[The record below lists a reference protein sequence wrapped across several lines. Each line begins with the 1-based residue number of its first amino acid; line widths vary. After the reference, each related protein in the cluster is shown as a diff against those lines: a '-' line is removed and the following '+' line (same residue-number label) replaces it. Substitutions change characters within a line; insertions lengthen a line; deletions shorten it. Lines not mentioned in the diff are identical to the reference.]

1 VCNNPGFE
9 IVADSSPGNPA
20 KKLIHMNMTAEPGT
34 LLAVKTWLY
43 IRILAVGQRTYK
55 QKNLENFTGGSVYQL
70 HDFSAPVNLA
80 GIPRTMSKMI
90 RQVVAGSVC
99 LIAHAKLRITE
110 GKLAVRTACSL
121 ILLPQKLESN
131 TYSFKLLVNMSIV
144 WLAVDGL
151 VNMLVWIKLAICF
164 LVCERGY
171 ITKRNPLFLGNAQ
184 HIADGTL

>member
-1 VCNNPGFE
+1 
-9 IVADSSPGNPA
+9 
-20 KKLIHMNMTAEPGT
+20 MTAEPSPFF
-34 LLAVKTWLY
+34 AVKARLN
-43 IRILAVGQRTYK
+43 IRILAVGQRTHK
-55 QKNLENFTGGSVYQL
+55 QKYFEDFAGCPVYQL
-70 HDFSAPVNLA
+70 HDLSAPIYFANVSW
-80 GIPRTMSKMI
+80 TMGEMVG
-90 RQVVAGSVC
+90 QVIAGSVC

-131 TYSFKLLVNMSIV
+131 TYPFKLLVNMSIV